1 MCGEMTALKTIVVTG
16 GIGSGKTTVCRHFES
31 LGYPVYYSDDR
42 AKALYNEQPGLLD
55 GLERL
60 AGVPL
65 RRTDGS
71 FDASALAE
79 VIFSDEEKRR
89 QVEELVHP
97 CVYDDF
103 MKWRNAVGGSVAFME
118 SAIFLQKP
126 LFHPLADAVIE
137 LLAPREVTVRRT
149 MARDDTGRDSI
160 ERRMQAQE
168 YYDGKRADIMI
179 ANDADVVT
187 LTERADEALRM
198 IISSWREKC

>member
-1 MCGEMTALKTIVVTG
+1 MTAPRTIVVTG

-42 AKALYNEQPGLLD
+42 AKALYNEHPGLLD
-55 GLERL
+55 GLERI

-65 RRTDGS
+65 RRADGS
-71 FDASALAE
+71 FDASALAV
-79 VIFSDEEKRR
+79 VIFSDEGKRM
-89 QVEELVHP
+89 QVEGLVHP

-103 MKWRNAVGGSVAFME
+103 VKWRNAVGCSVAFME

-137 LLAPREVTVRRT
+137 LLAPREAIVRRT
-149 MARDDTGRDSI
+149 MARDNAGRDSV

-168 YYDGKRADIMI
+168 CREGAKADIVI
-179 ANDADVVT
+179 ANDADVGT
-187 LTERADEALRM
+187 LTKRADEALRT
-198 IISSWREKC
+198 IISSWANSIDY